1 MTNEEW
7 RNHRY
12 YKIDPFAGEI
22 PPALLNSAD
31 IMSYVCKGCLIKK
44 EDFDPK
50 NCLKPASYEMKFLG
64 KLYDWNSTDDEK
76 LEQCCRE
83 VCRGSKITLHANS
96 ITYLWMKEELMLPQY
111 IAARFNLHIRHVHK
125 GILLGTGPLVDPG
138 FFGKLLIPLHNLTN
152 NKYELKGGE
161 GIIWV
166 EFTKISEHKFWN
178 RKKWNQTEN
187 ENRDNPP
194 DLYPFP
200 ETKDVIDPD
209 IYFTKSGVYKKCG
222 VQSAFKGSLDS
233 ARTSAKVARKSADDA
248 REEIEQFNKQF
259 RKFGWIATVIGGV
272 TILLTIAGV
281 WLTGHS
287 LISDTVSRVQDSRD
301 REISAEIEKQDDKL
315 KKFEADLEDVKAH
328 LMEVSESLNELNRQ
342 IDKPNNIKHHNET
355 SLQR

>member
-12 YKIDPFAGEI
+12 YKFDPFAGEI

-31 IMSYVCKGCLIKK
+31 IKRYVDKGCLIKK
-44 EDFDPK
+44 DDFDLE

-64 KLYDWNSTDDEK
+64 KLYDWNNEGDEK
-76 LEQCCRE
+76 LKQDCRE
-83 VCRGSKITLHANS
+83 IHCGSEITLHANS

-138 FFGKLLIPLHNLTN
+138 FFGSLLIPLHNLTN

-161 GIIWV
+161 GIIWI
-166 EFTKISEHKFWN
+166 EFTKISEHEFWN
-178 RKKWNQTEN
+178 QKD
-187 ENRDNPP
+187 NRDNPP
-194 DLYPFP
+194 DLKSFP
-200 ETKDVIDPD
+200 NKKDLADPHSYFVKSC
-209 IYFTKSGVYKKCG
+209 IYRKCG

-233 ARTSAKVARKSADDA
+233 AQDSATKAKQNADDA
-248 REEIEQFNKQF
+248 RKEMEQSNKQLK
-259 RKFGWIATVIGGV
+259 KFGWIAVLIGGI

-281 WLTGHS
+281 WFTGHN
-287 LISDTVSRVQDSRD
+287 LISDTVSRVQDSRN
-301 REISAEIEKQDDKL
+301 REISEKIRKQDDQLQELGTDL
-315 KKFEADLEDVKAH
+315 KEMKTR

-342 IDKPNNIKHHNET
+342 IEKPNNVET
-355 SLQR
+355 P

>member
-1 MTNEEW
+1 
-7 RNHRY
+7 
-12 YKIDPFAGEI
+12 
-22 PPALLNSAD
+22 
-31 IMSYVCKGCLIKK
+31 
-44 EDFDPK
+44 
-50 NCLKPASYEMKFLG
+50 MKFLG

-138 FFGKLLIPLHNLTN
+138 FFGKLLIPLQNLTN

-194 DLYPFP
+194 DLYP
-200 ETKDVIDPD
+200 
-209 IYFTKSGVYKKCG
+209 S
-222 VQSAFKGSLDS
+222 Q
-233 ARTSAKVARKSADDA
+233 
-248 REEIEQFNKQF
+248 KQ
-259 RKFGWIATVIGGV
+259 R
-272 TILLTIAGV
+272 
-281 WLTGHS
+281 
-287 LISDTVSRVQDSRD
+287 
-301 REISAEIEKQDDKL
+301 
-315 KKFEADLEDVKAH
+315 
-328 LMEVSESLNELNRQ
+328 M
-342 IDKPNNIKHHNET
+342 
-355 SLQR
+355 